1 VRSDFWSGE
10 LYRDL
15 KLRGLFQEKT
25 DIALSLSS
33 DGVKVFKTRSAF
45 QIWPI
50 MLVCTTLLQYVLAT
64 LQMES
69 PGSRA
74 AAMLFI
80 VTKLTR
86 ASEHLR

>member
-1 VRSDFWSGE
+1 MRSDFWTGE

-50 MLVCTTLLQYVLAT
+50 MLVRAFLLVCPRRQVHQAN
-64 LQMES
+64 
-69 PGSRA
+69 SRSVV
-74 AAMLFI
+74 F
-80 VTKLTR
+80 R
-86 ASEHLR
+86 